1 MRRVFFIH
9 SKIGTVF
16 AFYDSVRLSSGGFS
30 MLLTIALVLF
40 VLWAMGFFVFPVLGA
55 LIHILLV
62 LAIISLLWH
71 IITGRGARI

>member
-1 MRRVFFIH
+1 
-9 SKIGTVF
+9 
-16 AFYDSVRLSSGGFS
+16 